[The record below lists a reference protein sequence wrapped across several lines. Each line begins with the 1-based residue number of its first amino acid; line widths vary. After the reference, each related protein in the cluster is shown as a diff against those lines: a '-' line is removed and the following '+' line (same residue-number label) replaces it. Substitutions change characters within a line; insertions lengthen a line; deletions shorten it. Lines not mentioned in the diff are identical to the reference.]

1 MYLVE
6 ETDTRFYLKESTV
19 PNAGL
24 GVFAAEPLK
33 SGDYL
38 EIIGV
43 QVRSGS
49 VADECTA
56 YADKYKFAAAGKL
69 VKKERT
75 TDFSRKVVPLGYGGM
90 VNHVSDPKMQNAT
103 IDYRKGPTKNA
114 AAGQPIY
121 RFIRNIQKDEE
132 VLGNYG
138 EQWMN
143 VMEWAADKADE
154 LGDEWETFLSF
165 NLYNLKEIMSEF
177 CPKE

>member
-33 SGDYL
+33 AGDYL

-43 QVRSGS
+43 QVKTNSI
-49 VADECTA
+49 ADECTA
-56 YADKYKFAAAGKL
+56 FADKYKFAAAGKL

-90 VNHVSDPKMQNAT
+90 VNHAPNAKMQNAM
-103 IDYRKGPTKNA
+103 IDYHKGPKRNA

-121 RFIRNIQKDEE
+121 RFLRDIAKDEE
-132 VLGNYG
+132 ILGNYG
-138 EQWMN
+138 EQWTN
-143 VMEWAADKADE
+143 IMEWAGDKANE
-154 LGDEWETFLSF
+154 VGDDWETFLSF
-165 NLYNLKEIMSEF
+165 DLYNLKEIMSELS
-177 CPKE
+177 PKE